1 MKPSDVIALKELLPT
16 SLGSEEIREQ
26 IATDILQRSI
36 FSARMESAHYLKRLR
51 EVCTQLLTGQKD
63 KASAIADLGSLLEQM
78 GHTAD
83 YGTLTNPAS
92 ERRLQL
98 ILDTQ
103 TQMAASVARL
113 QSQTP
118 DTVYFTPAWELIRFE
133 PRRVPRPDWRE
144 RWNAAGESVGW
155 DGAASFRGITGD
167 RMIAL
172 KSSPIW
178 AALGAGTGGYTDALG
193 NPYPPFAYSSGLDW
207 IGIDRDE
214 CIALGLVAPESHP
227 DSAAPSG
234 VSLPRVSIAPTGKDI
249 EEAAMRYGFPHIG
262 DGLGLEGL
270 E

>member
-1 MKPSDVIALKELLPT
+1 MKPADIMRLKELLPT
-16 SLGSEEIREQ
+16 ELGSAEIREQ
-26 IATDILQRSI
+26 IARDILARSI

-51 EVCTQLLTGQKD
+51 EVCTQLLAGEINQGT
-63 KASAIADLGSLLEQM
+63 ARADLGSLLEQM

-178 AALGAGTGGYTDALG
+178 QALGNGVGGFTDTLG
-193 NPYPPFAYSSGLDW
+193 NPYPPFAYSSGMDW
-207 IGIDRDE
+207 IGVDREE
-214 CIALGLVAPESHP
+214 CIQLGLIAPDDQRP
-227 DSAAPSG
+227 DSAALSA
-234 VSLPRVSIAPTGKDI
+234 VSLAPDGIDYQD
-249 EEAAMRYGFPHIG
+249 AAARYGFSVE
-262 DGLGLEGL
+262 DFKVELTA
-270 E
+270 

>member
-1 MKPSDVIALKELLPT
+1 MTPAEIIRLKELLPT
-16 SLGSEEIREQ
+16 ILGSEEIREQ

-51 EVCTQLLTGQKD
+51 EVCTELLTGEINHGT
-63 KASAIADLGSLLEQM
+63 AIADLGSLLEQM
-78 GHTAD
+78 GHSAED
-83 YGTLTNPAS
+83 GALTNPAS

-133 PRRVPRPDWRE
+133 PRRIPRADWPQ
-144 RWNAAGESVGW
+144 RWQAAGESVGW
-155 DGAASFRGITGD
+155 EGALTLRGITGD

-178 AALGAGTGGYTDALG
+178 QALGNGVGGFTDTLG
-193 NPYPPFAYSSGLDW
+193 NPYPPFAYSSGMDW
-207 IGIDRDE
+207 IGVDREE
-214 CIALGLVAPESHP
+214 CIQLGLIAPDEESP
-227 DSAAPSG
+227 DPAALSA
-234 VSLPRVSIAPTGKDI
+234 VSLAPDGIDYQD
-249 EEAAMRYGFPHIG
+249 AAARYGFSVE
-262 DGLGLEGL
+262 DFKVEFTA
-270 E
+270 

>member
-1 MKPSDVIALKELLPT
+1 MTAEEIMRLKELLPT

-26 IATDILQRSI
+26 IATDILARSI
-36 FSARMESAHYLKRLR
+36 FSARMESAHYLKRIR
-51 EVCTQLLTGQKD
+51 EVCTQLLAGEINQST
-63 KASAIADLGSLLEQM
+63 ARADLGSLLEQM
-78 GHTAD
+78 GHSAED
-83 YGTLTNPAS
+83 GALTNPAS

-133 PRRVPRPDWRE
+133 PRRIPRADWPQ

-178 AALGAGTGGYTDALG
+178 QALGNGVGGFTDTLG
-193 NPYPPFAYSSGLDW
+193 NPYPPFAYSSGMDW
-207 IGIDRDE
+207 IGVDRDE
-214 CIALGLVAPESHP
+214 CISLGLIAPDYEPGDVSERAA
-227 DSAAPSG
+227 SAA
-234 VSLPRVSIAPTGKDI
+234 SLAPDGLDFQD
-249 EEAAMRYGFPHIG
+249 AAARYGFSV
-262 DGLGLEGL
+262 DDFKVEVTA
-270 E
+270 